1 MSPGL
6 RSFLPK
12 PTLRLGGALEGLGEG
27 LDTLKGGRGCL
38 VVTDLR
44 VEVLVVVVVV
54 GFVVVVVIGP
64 HERSARTKWRYK
76 LIFYELY
83 FIRNT

>member
-38 VVTDLR
+38 VVGLL
-44 VEVLVVVVVV
+44 VEVLVVIVVAGV
-54 GFVVVVVIGP
+54 VVVVVIGP
-64 HERSARTKWRYK
+64 HERSART
-76 LIFYELY
+76 
-83 FIRNT
+83 